1 MLWASSMAKGASVM
15 TFAVYGRRDL
25 ETAVIPFFE
34 QHPLHSTKREDF
46 LKFRRVVLA
55 MQQKQHRTDDGFR
68 RIVELAFSMNHHGKQ
83 RRYTLEEILAEP
95 SETVRRASNVRQTMR
110 QSDPHGDMRRA
121 AEMSVPS
128 LEVE

>member
-1 MLWASSMAKGASVM
+1 M

-25 ETAVIPFFE
+25 ERSVIPFFE
-34 QHPLHSTKREDF
+34 QHPLQSTKQQDF

-55 MQQKQHRTDDGFR
+55 MQQKQHRMDDGFQ
-68 RIVELAFSMNHHGKQ
+68 RIVALAFSMNHNGKQ

-95 SETVRRASNVRQTMR
+95 SETVRRASGTRQTMG

-121 AEMSVPS
+121 AEMTAPPLK
-128 LEVE
+128 LEWK